1 VLVSL
6 IQRKDPLTLAQKDLL
21 QALAARAA
29 HNFQRLDE
37 VEWTISRERVNVH
50 VRVRIRAR
58 AGVFRA
64 SGTARTLPAAAHE
77 ALERA
82 LKQRRQTKRSRV
94 DRRDDHSVKGA
105 GGRRRPRR
113 R

>member
-1 VLVSL
+1 MLVSL
-6 IQRKDPLTLAQKDLL
+6 VSRQDPLTTAQKDLL
-21 QALAARAA
+21 QVLAARAA

-37 VEWTISRERVNVH
+37 VEWTVSRERVNVH

-58 AGVFRA
+58 SGVYRA
-64 SGTARTLPAAAHE
+64 SGTARTLPAAARE

-82 LKQRRQTKRSRV
+82 LEQRRKTKRARV